1 MKQPLCIVIHG
12 FAGNPWEVEPLA
24 HALERSGFEVI
35 TPLLPGHD
43 RDKKRMEKIT
53 ALEWLQAIEK
63 IVTRAKDDKK
73 EIHLIGFSMG
83 AMIASIT
90 ASKYPISSLVLL
102 SPAVYVLTPHVFK
115 MRLERF
121 RQLRKRKPEEHD
133 QALGDQTRFTQKIP
147 LANVFQFH
155 KVVRQAKRIFHNIHV
170 PICIIHGKR
179 DETIDPKSAE
189 LIFHAAASKEKE
201 LHYLPHARHHICQG
215 DERDQVIQFVTLFLD
230 KHRTL

>member
-1 MKQPLCIVIHG
+1 MKPPLCIIIHG

-24 HALERSGFEVI
+24 HALEHAGFEVI

-43 RDKKRMEKIT
+43 RDKKHMEKIT
-53 ALEWLQAIEK
+53 ARDWLQAIEK
-63 IVTRAKDDKK
+63 MVTRAKDDKK

-83 AMIASIT
+83 AMIASIM
-90 ASKYPISSLVLL
+90 ASKYPIASLVLL

-115 MRLERF
+115 MRWERF
-121 RQLRKRKPEEHD
+121 HQRNKRRPEDDDPELLNHS
-133 QALGDQTRFTQKIP
+133 QFTQKIP
-147 LANVFQFH
+147 VANVFQFR
-155 KVVRQAKRIFHNIHV
+155 KVVGQAKRIFHNIHV

-189 LIFHAAASKEKE
+189 LIFRTAASNEKE

-215 DERDQVIQFVTLFLD
+215 DERDKVIQFVTLFLN
-230 KHRTL
+230 KHRT

>member
-24 HALERSGFEVI
+24 RALEHSGFDVI

-43 RDKKRMEKIT
+43 REKKRMERST
-53 ALEWLQAIEK
+53 APDWLQAIEK
-63 IVTRAKDDKK
+63 IVTRAEDDKR

-90 ASKYPISSLVLL
+90 ASRYPISSLVLL

-115 MRLERF
+115 MRWERF
-121 RQLRKRKPEEHD
+121 HQRKKGKPEEYD
-133 QALGDQTRFTQKIP
+133 SPFTQKVP

-155 KVVRQAKRIFHNIHV
+155 KVVRQAKRIFHNLHV
-170 PICIIHGKR
+170 PLCIIHGER
-179 DETIDPKSAE
+179 DETIDPKSAK
-189 LIFHAAASKEKE
+189 LIFHAAASEEKE

-215 DERDQVIQFVTLFLD
+215 DDRDKVIRFVTLFLN